1 MASKSQIITGRVLT
15 GLVGLFLIV
24 GSGIPKFLEW
34 PGKDEMMS
42 KMGIPLALLPTI
54 GVIEIAITVLYLIP
68 RTAFL
73 GAILITAYLGGAIV
87 THLRV
92 GDPWFFPIII
102 GVVMWVALG
111 LRQPAIFALA
121 MGDFTGGQRKLITP
135 TEGDSK

>member
-1 MASKSQIITGRVLT
+1 MASKFQVITGRVLT
-15 GLVGLFLIV
+15 ALVGLLLIV
-24 GSGIPKFLEW
+24 GSGIPKFLDW

-42 KMGIPLALLPTI
+42 KMGIPPALLPAI

-73 GAILITAYLGGAIV
+73 GAILITAYLGGAIM

-102 GVVMWVALG
+102 GVLAWVGLALRKPVIFKLALG
-111 LRQPAIFALA
+111 SYESLNPSQ
-121 MGDFTGGQRKLITP
+121 GE
-135 TEGDSK
+135 TE

>member
-1 MASKSQIITGRVLT
+1 MQSKPQLITGRVLT

-24 GSGIPKFLEW
+24 GSGIPKFLDW

-73 GAILITAYLGGAIV
+73 GAILISAYLGGAIM

-121 MGDFTGGQRKLITP
+121 MGDFTGGQRKRNTQ

>member
-1 MASKSQIITGRVLT
+1 MHR
-15 GLVGLFLIV
+15 FLD
-24 GSGIPKFLEW
+24 W

-73 GAILITAYLGGAIV
+73 GAILVTAYLGGAIM

-102 GVVMWVALG
+102 GVVMWVALA
-111 LRQPAIFALA
+111 LRKPVIFKLAL
-121 MGDFTGGQRKLITP
+121 GSY
-135 TEGDSK
+135 DSIRISEDDKQ